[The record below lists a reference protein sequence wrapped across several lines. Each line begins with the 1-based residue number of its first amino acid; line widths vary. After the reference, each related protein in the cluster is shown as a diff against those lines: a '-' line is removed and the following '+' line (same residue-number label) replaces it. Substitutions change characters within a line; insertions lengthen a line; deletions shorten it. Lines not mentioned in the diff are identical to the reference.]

1 MRFFAGIDFVGRS
14 HRAVFGGANRHSSQ
28 NQRNGKQPEPTRKN
42 GARARRLVCGNIG
55 KNADERIGRTLKT
68 HPTVTAKI
76 IKGTSFSGAIG
87 YMLSKKEKAE
97 ILKAE
102 GVRIE
107 PKELSAKCFELQ
119 ASMHP
124 NVKKPVWHIS
134 LNFSEKDKDKLTNE
148 KMVEIAEAYL
158 QKMNIRN
165 TQYLIVRHRDREH
178 PHIHLCINRIDN
190 DGKLISDKNEKFRST
205 AVCKELTQKYGLYFA
220 TGKENVNRER
230 LIGYDKTKYEIFD
243 ALQHAIPKSKTWS
256 ELEKQLKKNGITFQ
270 FKTSG
275 KTDKIQGIIFEKDGI
290 KINGSKVDRNCSFS
304 KIDRQIKENAYH
316 ALQETERQAQQANSA
331 ESVVETLSSL
341 IQDFSPFTLPNS
353 PHYDATLADYILA
366 LKAKKRQ
373 AQSKMRIRRIR

>member
-1 MRFFAGIDFVGRS
+1 M
-14 HRAVFGGANRHSSQ
+14 
-28 NQRNGKQPEPTRKN
+28 
-42 GARARRLVCGNIG
+42 
-55 KNADERIGRTLKT
+55 
-68 HPTVTAKI
+68 TAKI
-76 IKGTSFSGAIG
+76 VKGTSFSGAVG
-87 YMLSKKEKAE
+87 YMMSKKEKAE

-102 GVRIE
+102 GVRME
-107 PKELSAKCFELQ
+107 PKELTVKSFELQ

-134 LNFSEKDKDKLTNE
+134 LNFSEQDTNKLTNE

-158 QKMNIRN
+158 QKMNIKN
-165 TQYLIVRHRDREH
+165 TQYLIVRHHDRQH

-190 DGKLISDKNEKFRST
+190 DGKLISDKNEKYRST

-243 ALQHAIPKSKTWS
+243 ALQHAIPKSRTWN
-256 ELEKQLKKNGITFQ
+256 ELEKLLKKNGITFQ

-304 KIDRQIKENAYH
+304 KIERQIKDNAYH

-331 ESVVETLSSL
+331 ESAVETLASL
-341 IQDFSPFTLPNS
+341 IQDFSPFTLLNS

-366 LKAKKRQ
+366 LKARKRQ

>member
-1 MRFFAGIDFVGRS
+1 M
-14 HRAVFGGANRHSSQ
+14 
-28 NQRNGKQPEPTRKN
+28 
-42 GARARRLVCGNIG
+42 
-55 KNADERIGRTLKT
+55 
-68 HPTVTAKI
+68 TAKI

-102 GVRIE
+102 GVRTE
-107 PKELSAKCFELQ
+107 PKELTVKSFELQ

-124 NVKKPVWHIS
+124 TVKKPVWHIS
-134 LNFSEKDKDKLTNE
+134 LNFSQQDKEKLTNE
-148 KMVEIAEAYL
+148 KMVNIAETYL

-165 TQYLIVRHRDREH
+165 TQYLIVRHHDRQH

-190 DGKLISDKNEKFRST
+190 DGKLISDKNEKLRST

-230 LIGYDKTKYEIFD
+230 LIGYDKTKYEIYD
-243 ALQHAIPKSKTWS
+243 ALQRAVPKSKSWK
-256 ELEKQLKKNGITFQ
+256 ELRKNLNKESITFE

-290 KINGSKVDRNCSFS
+290 RINGSKVDRDCSFS
-304 KIDRQIKENAYH
+304 KIDRQIKDNAYY
-316 ALQETERQAQQANSA
+316 AFQEAERQAQQANFA
-331 ESVVETLSSL
+331 ESAVETLASL
-341 IQDFSPFTLPNS
+341 IQEFSPFTLLNS

-366 LKAKKRQ
+366 LRARKRQ
-373 AQSKMRIRRIR
+373 AQSKMKIRRIIR

>member
-1 MRFFAGIDFVGRS
+1 M
-14 HRAVFGGANRHSSQ
+14 
-28 NQRNGKQPEPTRKN
+28 
-42 GARARRLVCGNIG
+42 
-55 KNADERIGRTLKT
+55 
-68 HPTVTAKI
+68 TAKI
-76 IKGTSFSGAIG
+76 IKGASFSGAIG

-107 PKELSAKCFELQ
+107 PKELTAKSFELQ

-124 NVKKPVWHIS
+124 TVKKTVWHIS

-158 QKMNIRN
+158 QKMNIKN
-165 TQYLIVRHRDREH
+165 TQYLIVRHHDREH

-190 DGKLISDKNEKFRST
+190 YGKLISDKNEKFRST
-205 AVCKELTQKYGLYFA
+205 KICRELTEKHGLYFA

-230 LIGYDKTKYEIFD
+230 LIGYDKTKYEIYD
-243 ALQHAIPKSKTWS
+243 ALQRAIPKSRTWS
-256 ELEKQLKKNGITFQ
+256 ELEKLLKKNGITFQ

-275 KTDKIQGIIFEKDGI
+275 NTNKIQGIIFEKDGI

-304 KIDRQIKENAYH
+304 KIDRQIKDNAYH

-331 ESVVETLSSL
+331 ESAVETLASL
-341 IQDFSPFTLPNS
+341 IQEFSPFTLLNS

-366 LKAKKRQ
+366 LKARKRQ
-373 AQSKMRIRRIR
+373 AQSKMKIRRIR

>member
-1 MRFFAGIDFVGRS
+1 M
-14 HRAVFGGANRHSSQ
+14 
-28 NQRNGKQPEPTRKN
+28 
-42 GARARRLVCGNIG
+42 
-55 KNADERIGRTLKT
+55 
-68 HPTVTAKI
+68 TAKI

>member
-1 MRFFAGIDFVGRS
+1 M
-14 HRAVFGGANRHSSQ
+14 
-28 NQRNGKQPEPTRKN
+28 
-42 GARARRLVCGNIG
+42 
-55 KNADERIGRTLKT
+55 
-68 HPTVTAKI
+68 TAKI
-76 IKGTSFSGAIG
+76 IKGASFSGAIG

-107 PKELSAKCFELQ
+107 PKELTAKSFELQ

-124 NVKKPVWHIS
+124 TVKKPVWHIS

-158 QKMNIRN
+158 QKMNIKN
-165 TQYLIVRHRDREH
+165 TQYLIVRHHDREH

-190 DGKLISDKNEKFRST
+190 YGKLISDKNEKFRST
-205 AVCKELTQKYGLYFA
+205 KICRELTEKHGLYFA

-230 LIGYDKTKYEIFD
+230 LIGYDKTKYEIYD
-243 ALQHAIPKSKTWS
+243 ALQRAIPKSRTWS
-256 ELEKQLKKNGITFQ
+256 ELEKLLKKNGITFQ

-275 KTDKIQGIIFEKDGI
+275 NTNKIQGIIFEKDGI

-304 KIDRQIKENAYH
+304 KIDRQIKDNAYH

-331 ESVVETLSSL
+331 ESAVETLASL
-341 IQDFSPFTLPNS
+341 IQEFSPFTLLNS
-353 PHYDATLADYILA
+353 PHYDATLADYILE
-366 LKAKKRQ
+366 LKARKRQ
-373 AQSKMRIRRIR
+373 AQSKMKIRRIR

>member
-1 MRFFAGIDFVGRS
+1 M
-14 HRAVFGGANRHSSQ
+14 
-28 NQRNGKQPEPTRKN
+28 
-42 GARARRLVCGNIG
+42 
-55 KNADERIGRTLKT
+55 
-68 HPTVTAKI
+68 TAKI

-102 GVRIE
+102 GVRVE
-107 PKELSAKCFELQ
+107 PKELTAKCFELQ

-124 NVKKPVWHIS
+124 TVKKPVWHIS
-134 LNFSEKDKDKLTNE
+134 LNFSEQDKAKLTNE

-158 QKMNIRN
+158 QKMNIKN
-165 TQYLIVRHRDREH
+165 TQYLIVRHHDRKH

-190 DGKLISDKNEKFRST
+190 NGKLISDKNEKFRST

-243 ALQHAIPKSKTWS
+243 ALKRAIPESKTWS

-290 KINGSKVDRNCSFS
+290 KINGSKVDRNCSYS
-304 KIDRQIKENAYH
+304 KIDRQIKDNAYH
-316 ALQETERQAQQANSA
+316 ALQETERQAQQASSA
-331 ESVVETLSSL
+331 ESGVETLASL
-341 IQDFSPFTLPNS
+341 IQEFSPFTLLNS

>member
-1 MRFFAGIDFVGRS
+1 M
-14 HRAVFGGANRHSSQ
+14 
-28 NQRNGKQPEPTRKN
+28 
-42 GARARRLVCGNIG
+42 
-55 KNADERIGRTLKT
+55 
-68 HPTVTAKI
+68 TAKI
-76 IKGTSFSGAIG
+76 VKGTSFSGAIG

-107 PKELSAKCFELQ
+107 PKELTAKSFELQ

-124 NVKKPVWHIS
+124 TVKKPVWHIS

-158 QKMNIRN
+158 QKMNIKN
-165 TQYLIVRHRDREH
+165 TQYLIVRHHDREH

-190 DGKLISDKNEKFRST
+190 YGKLISDKNEKFRST
-205 AVCKELTQKYGLYFA
+205 KICRELTEKHGLYFA

-230 LIGYDKTKYEIFD
+230 LIGYDKTKYEIYD
-243 ALQHAIPKSKTWS
+243 ALQRAIPKSRTWS
-256 ELEKQLKKNGITFQ
+256 ELEKLLKKNGITFQ

-275 KTDKIQGIIFEKDGI
+275 NTNKIQGIIFEKDGI

-304 KIDRQIKENAYH
+304 KIDRQIKDNAYH

-331 ESVVETLSSL
+331 ESAVETLASL
-341 IQDFSPFTLPNS
+341 IQEFSPFTLLNS

-366 LKAKKRQ
+366 LKARKRQ
-373 AQSKMRIRRIR
+373 AQSKMKIRRIR

>member
-1 MRFFAGIDFVGRS
+1 M
-14 HRAVFGGANRHSSQ
+14 
-28 NQRNGKQPEPTRKN
+28 
-42 GARARRLVCGNIG
+42 
-55 KNADERIGRTLKT
+55 
-68 HPTVTAKI
+68 TAKI
-76 IKGTSFSGAIG
+76 VKGTSFSGAVG
-87 YMLSKKEKAE
+87 YMMSKKEKAE

-102 GVRIE
+102 GVRME
-107 PKELSAKCFELQ
+107 PKELTVKSFELQ

-134 LNFSEKDKDKLTNE
+134 LNFSEQDTNKLTNE

-158 QKMNIRN
+158 QKMNIKN
-165 TQYLIVRHRDREH
+165 TQYLIVRHHDRQH
-178 PHIHLCINRIDN
+178 PHIHLCINRIDD
-190 DGKLISDKNEKFRST
+190 DGKLISDKNEKYRST

-243 ALQHAIPKSKTWS
+243 ALQHAIPKSRTWN
-256 ELEKQLKKNGITFQ
+256 ELEKLLKKNGITFQ

-304 KIDRQIKENAYH
+304 KIERQIKDNAYH

-331 ESVVETLSSL
+331 ESAVETLASL
-341 IQDFSPFTLPNS
+341 IQDFSPFTLLNS

-366 LKAKKRQ
+366 LKARKRQ
-373 AQSKMRIRRIR
+373 AQSKMRMRRIR